1 MNKQV
6 HLGSWEMMRLRHGI
20 TLRVVDQLSD
30 EQLNAKPIAG
40 MRSALEIVV
49 HFYSGM
55 KQMLDG
61 VVSGSLG
68 ESVEKSVLEK
78 VKTKAQLLAY
88 MAETWTASNAV
99 AQSLTDAQIGGLVKT
114 PWGEPFP
121 GFAILGFIHDEYL
134 HHRGQVYAF
143 VRSFGIEPVM
153 LWDFDHNA
161 PEFQKQDVKA

>member
-6 HLGSWEMMRLRHGI
+6 HLGNWEMLRLRHGI
-20 TLRVVDQLSD
+20 TLRVVDQLTD
-30 EQLNAKPIAG
+30 EQLNAKPITG

-49 HFYSGM
+49 HMYSGM
-55 KQMLDG
+55 RQMVEG

-68 ESVEKSVLEK
+68 DSVEKSVLEK

-88 MAETWTASNAV
+88 MAETWTASNTV
-99 AQSLTDAQIGGLVKT
+99 AQGLTDAQIGGLVKT

-143 VRSFGIEPVM
+143 VRTFGIEPVM

>member
-1 MNKQV
+1 
-6 HLGSWEMMRLRHGI
+6 MMRLRHGI
-20 TLRVVDQLSD
+20 TIRVVDQLSD
-30 EQLNAKPIAG
+30 EQLNAKPIPG

-49 HFYSGM
+49 HMYSGM

-88 MAETWTASNAV
+88 LAETWTASNTV
-99 AQSLTDAQIGGLVKT
+99 ALGLTDAQIGGLVKT

-143 VRSFGIEPVM
+143 VRTFGIEPVM

>member
-30 EQLNAKPIAG
+30 AQLTSTPIAG
-40 MRSALEIVV
+40 MRTPLELVV

-55 KQMLDG
+55 KQMLEA

-99 AQSLTDAQIGGLVKT
+99 AQGLTDAQIGGLVKT

-121 GFAILGFIHDEYL
+121 GFAILGFIYDEYL
-134 HHRGQVYAF
+134 HHRGQLYAF
-143 VRSFGIEPVM
+143 VRTFGIEPVM

>member
-30 EQLNAKPIAG
+30 AQLTSTPIAG
-40 MRSALEIVV
+40 MRTPLELVV

-55 KQMLDG
+55 KQMLDA

-99 AQSLTDAQIGGLVKT
+99 ARGLTDAQIGGLVKT

-121 GFAILGFIHDEYL
+121 GFAILGFIYDEYL
-134 HHRGQVYAF
+134 HHRGQLYAF
-143 VRSFGIEPVM
+143 VRTFGIEPVM